1 MKKEIFALVLLA
13 AMIIASIINI
23 GGILRLTESI
33 SDMVTKSAKYAAKE
47 EWEKAEYYI
56 EQAIKDWNDNDSYT
70 HIVLRHS
77 EIDTL
82 SDALYEYMSDVY
94 EKNKEAVEGSSEKV
108 LYHIE
113 SLSQMERIRFGS
125 VF

>member
-1 MKKEIFALVLLA
+1 MKKEIFAFALLA
-13 AMIIASIINI
+13 AMIIAALINI
-23 GGILRLTESI
+23 GGIVKLTDRLTY
-33 SDMVTKSAKYAAKE
+33 MVSKSAEYAAAE
-47 EWEKAEYYI
+47 DWDKAEYYAA
-56 EQAIKDWNDNDSYT
+56 QAIKEWNDNDSYT

-82 SDALYEYMSDVY
+82 SDALFEFMSDVY
-94 EKNKEAVEGSSEKV
+94 EKNKEASEGSSAKV

>member
-1 MKKEIFALVLLA
+1 MKKEIFAFALLA
-13 AMIIASIINI
+13 AMIIASLINI
-23 GGILRLTESI
+23 GGIVKLTDSLTDTV
-33 SDMVTKSAKYAAKE
+33 SKSAEYSGGE
-47 EWEKAEYYI
+47 DWEKAIYYI
-56 EQAIKDWNDNDSYT
+56 EQAIKEWNDNDSYT

-94 EKNKEAVEGSSEKV
+94 EKNKDAAKGSSAKV

-113 SLSQMERIRFGS
+113 SLTQMERIRFGS
-125 VF
+125 IF

>member
-1 MKKEIFALVLLA
+1 MKKEIFAFVLLA
-13 AMIIASIINI
+13 AMIIASLINI

-33 SDMVTKSAKYAAKE
+33 SDMVTKSANYAAKE

-108 LYHIE
+108 LYHVE